1 MPYIEQRSA
10 FCPRNCAVLG
20 SIAAAGR
27 PRRLSYEAPR
37 CNNLSALIKIQVA
50 NRVCSFEHYPER
62 G

>member
-1 MPYIEQRSA
+1 MPYIEHETA
-10 FCPRNCAVLG
+10 FCPRNCVVLS

-27 PRRLSYEAPR
+27 PCRLSCEAPR
-37 CNNLSALIKIQVA
+37 CNSLSALINIQVA